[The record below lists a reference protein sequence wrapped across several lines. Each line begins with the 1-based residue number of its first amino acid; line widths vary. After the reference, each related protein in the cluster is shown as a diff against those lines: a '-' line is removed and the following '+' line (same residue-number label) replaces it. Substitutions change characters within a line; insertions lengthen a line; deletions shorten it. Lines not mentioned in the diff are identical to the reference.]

1 VQASDSISGKR
12 AVAIFRLA
20 LMSLLNRRFTA
31 LLTVLAIASS
41 VALLLGVEKVR
52 GGARA
57 SFTNAISGTDLV
69 VGARGG
75 GVNLLLYAVFRIG
88 DATSNISWQSYQDVA
103 QHPDVAWT
111 IPIALGDT
119 HKGFRVLGTSEDYF
133 RQFRYGRDRPLEFA
147 DGRPFA
153 DLYDAVL
160 GADVAAALAYGLD
173 QKIVVAHGAG
183 KLNEGLHEDK
193 PFRVVGILKKTGTP
207 VDRTVHISLAGI
219 EAIHIDWQAG
229 APIPGLKISAEDAR
243 RFDLQPKVITAFL
256 VGLKSKIKAFAVQRF
271 VNEYPEEPL
280 LAVLPGVA
288 LQELWDLLSVAEQA
302 LLAVSSFVVLVG
314 LLGMLTTMLT
324 SLDERRREMAVLR
337 SVGAGPRHIFGLLM
351 LESGSLAVAGAAL
364 GVLLL
369 YGLLV
374 IAQPLIEARYG
385 LFIGIGRPG
394 AWDWTLLGIVVAAG
408 ILAGVLPSLRAYR
421 QSVADSMMVRI

>member
-1 VQASDSISGKR
+1 M
-12 AVAIFRLA
+12 AIFRLA

-31 LLTVLAIASS
+31 ILTVLAIASS
-41 VALLLGVEKVR
+41 VTLLLGVEKVR
-52 GGARA
+52 GGARE
-57 SFTNAISGTDLV
+57 SFTNAISGTDLL

-88 DATSNISWQSYQDVA
+88 NATNNVSWESYQEVA
-103 QHPDVAWT
+103 RHPDVAWT
-111 IPIALGDT
+111 IPISLGDS
-119 HKGFRVLGTSEDYF
+119 HKGFRVLGTNEDYF
-133 RQFRYGRDRPLEFA
+133 GQFRYGRDRPLEFA
-147 DGRPFA
+147 EGRPFD

-160 GADVAAALAYGLD
+160 GADVAAALDYGLN
-173 QKIVVAHGAG
+173 QTIVVAHGAG
-183 KLNEGLHEDK
+183 KLNEGLHADK

-207 VDRTVHISLAGI
+207 VDRTVHISLAGM
-219 EAIHIDWQAG
+219 EAIHVDWQAG
-229 APIPGLKISAEDAR
+229 APIPGLKISAEEAR
-243 RFDLQPKVITAFL
+243 RFDLQPKAITAFL

-271 VNEYPEEPL
+271 VNEYRDEPL
-280 LAVLPGVA
+280 LAILPGVA
-288 LQELWDLLSVAEQA
+288 LQELWDLLGVAEQA

-314 LLGMLTTMLT
+314 LLGMVTTMLT

-351 LESGSLAVAGAAL
+351 LESGCLAVAGAAL

-374 IAQPLIEARYG
+374 IGQPLIETRYG

-394 AWDWTLLGIVVAAG
+394 AWDWILLGIVVAAG
-408 ILAGVLPSLRAYR
+408 ILAGVLPSARAYR
-421 QSVADSMMVRI
+421 QSVADGMTVRI

>member
-1 VQASDSISGKR
+1 M
-12 AVAIFRLA
+12 AIFRLA
-20 LMSLLNRRFTA
+20 LLSLLNRRFTA
-31 LLTVLAIASS
+31 MLTVLAIASS
-41 VALLLGVEKVR
+41 VTLLLGVEKVR
-52 GGARA
+52 GGARE

-69 VGARGG
+69 VGSRGG
-75 GVNLLLYAVFRIG
+75 GINLLLYAVFRIG
-88 DATSNISWQSYQDVA
+88 DATNNISWQSYQDVA
-103 QHPDVAWT
+103 QQPDVAWT
-111 IPIALGDT
+111 IPISLGDS
-119 HKGFRVLGTSEDYF
+119 HKGFRVLGTTEDYF
-133 RQFRYGRDRPLEFA
+133 RLFRYGRDHPLEFA
-147 DGRPFA
+147 EGRPFA

-160 GADVAAALAYGLD
+160 GADVAGALGYGLD
-173 QKIVVAHGAG
+173 QEIIIAHGAG
-183 KLNEGLHEDK
+183 KLNLTLHEDK

-207 VDRTVHISLAGI
+207 VDRSVHVSLAAI

-229 APIPGLKISAEDAR
+229 APIPELKVSAEDAR
-243 RFDLQPKVITAFL
+243 RFDLQPKLITAFL

-271 VNEYPEEPL
+271 VNEYREEPL
-280 LAVLPGVA
+280 LAILPGVA
-288 LQELWDLLSVAEQA
+288 LQELWDLLGVAEQA

-351 LESGSLAVAGAAL
+351 LESGCLAVAGAAF

-374 IAQPLIEARYG
+374 VGQPLIETRYG
-385 LFIGIGRPG
+385 LFIGIGWPG
-394 AWDWTLLGIVVAAG
+394 AWDWMLLGIVVAAG

-421 QSVADSMMVRI
+421 QSVADGMMVRI

>member
-1 VQASDSISGKR
+1 
-12 AVAIFRLA
+12 
-20 LMSLLNRRFTA
+20 MSLLNRRFTA

-88 DATSNISWQSYQDVA
+88 DATNNISWQSYQDVA
-103 QHPDVAWT
+103 QHPDVVWT

-133 RQFRYGRDRPLEFA
+133 RQFRYGRDRPLEFT
-147 DGRPFA
+147 DGRPFG

-160 GADVAAALAYGLD
+160 GADVAAALDYGLD
-173 QKIVVAHGAG
+173 RKIVVAHGAG

-271 VNEYPEEPL
+271 VNEYGEEPL
-280 LAVLPGVA
+280 LAILPGVA
-288 LQELWDLLSVAEQA
+288 LQELWDLLGVAEQA

-351 LESGSLAVAGAAL
+351 LESGCLAVAGAAL

-369 YGLLV
+369 YSLLAV
-374 IAQPLIEARYG
+374 AQPLIEARYG
-385 LFIGIGRPG
+385 LFIAIGWPG

-408 ILAGVLPSLRAYR
+408 IFAGVLPSLRAYR
-421 QSVADSMMVRI
+421 QSVADGMMVRI

>member
-1 VQASDSISGKR
+1 
-12 AVAIFRLA
+12 
-20 LMSLLNRRFTA
+20 MSLLNRRFTA

-88 DATSNISWQSYQDVA
+88 DATNNISWQSYQDVA
-103 QHPDVAWT
+103 QHPDVVWT

-119 HKGFRVLGTSEDYF
+119 HKGFRVLGTSDAYF
-133 RQFRYGRDRPLEFA
+133 RQFRYGRDRPLEFT

-160 GADVAAALAYGLD
+160 GADVAAALDYGLD
-173 QKIVVAHGAG
+173 RKIVVAHGAG

-271 VNEYPEEPL
+271 VNEYGEEPL
-280 LAVLPGVA
+280 LAILPGVA
-288 LQELWDLLSVAEQA
+288 LQELWDLLGVAEQA

-351 LESGSLAVAGAAL
+351 LESGCLAVAGAAL

-369 YGLLV
+369 YSLLAV
-374 IAQPLIEARYG
+374 AQPLIEARYG
-385 LFIGIGRPG
+385 LFIAIGWPG

-408 ILAGVLPSLRAYR
+408 IFAGVLPSLRAYR
-421 QSVADSMMVRI
+421 QSVADGMMVRI

>member
-1 VQASDSISGKR
+1 
-12 AVAIFRLA
+12 
-20 LMSLLNRRFTA
+20 
-31 LLTVLAIASS
+31 
-41 VALLLGVEKVR
+41 
-52 GGARA
+52 
-57 SFTNAISGTDLV
+57 
-69 VGARGG
+69 
-75 GVNLLLYAVFRIG
+75 VFRIG
-88 DATSNISWQSYQDVA
+88 DATNNISWQSYQDVA
-103 QHPDVAWT
+103 QHPDVSWT

-147 DGRPFA
+147 EGRPFA

-160 GADVAAALAYGLD
+160 GADVAAALDYGLD
-173 QKIVVAHGAG
+173 QEIVVAHGAG

-351 LESGSLAVAGAAL
+351 LESGCLAVAGAAL

-369 YGLLV
+369 YSLLA

-385 LFIGIGRPG
+385 LFIGIRWPG
-394 AWDWTLLGIVVAAG
+394 GWDFTLLGIVVAAG
-408 ILAGVLPSLRAYR
+408 IFAGVLPSLRAYR
-421 QSVADSMMVRI
+421 QSVADGMMVRI

>member
-1 VQASDSISGKR
+1 
-12 AVAIFRLA
+12 VAIFRLA

-31 LLTVLAIASS
+31 ILTVLAIASS
-41 VALLLGVEKVR
+41 VTLLLGVEKVR
-52 GGARA
+52 GGARE
-57 SFTNAISGTDLV
+57 SFTNAISGTDLL

-88 DATSNISWQSYQDVA
+88 NATNNVSWESYQEVA
-103 QHPDVAWT
+103 RHPDVAWT
-111 IPIALGDT
+111 IPISLGDS
-119 HKGFRVLGTSEDYF
+119 HQGFRVLGTSEDYF
-133 RQFRYGRDRPLEFA
+133 QQFRYGRDRPLEFA
-147 DGRPFA
+147 EGRPFA

-160 GADVAAALAYGLD
+160 GADVAAALDYGLD
-173 QKIVVAHGAG
+173 QEIVVAHGAG

-207 VDRTVHISLAGI
+207 VDRTVHISLAGM

-229 APIPGLKISAEDAR
+229 APIPGLHISAEEAR
-243 RFDLQPKVITAFL
+243 RFNLQPKVITAFL
-256 VGLKSKIKAFAVQRF
+256 VGLRSKIKAFAVQRF

-280 LAVLPGVA
+280 LAILPGAA

-351 LESGSLAVAGAAL
+351 LESGCLAVAGAAL

-374 IAQPLIEARYG
+374 IGQPLIEARYG
-385 LFIGIGRPG
+385 LFIGIGWPG
-394 AWDWTLLGIVVAAG
+394 AWDWMLLGIVVAAG
-408 ILAGVLPSLRAYR
+408 ILAGIFPSLRAYR
-421 QSVADSMMVRI
+421 HSVADGMMVRI

>member
-1 VQASDSISGKR
+1 
-12 AVAIFRLA
+12 
-20 LMSLLNRRFTA
+20 MSLLNRRFTA
-31 LLTVLAIASS
+31 MLTVLAIASS
-41 VALLLGVEKVR
+41 VTLLLGVEKVR
-52 GGARA
+52 GGARE

-88 DATSNISWQSYQDVA
+88 DATNNISWQSYQDVA
-103 QHPDVAWT
+103 QQPDIAWT
-111 IPIALGDT
+111 IPISLGDS
-119 HKGFRVLGTSEDYF
+119 HKGFRVLGTTEDYF
-133 RQFRYGRDRPLEFA
+133 RLFRYGRDLPLEFSE
-147 DGRPFA
+147 GMPFA

-160 GADVAAALAYGLD
+160 GADVAEAPGYSLD
-173 QKIVVAHGAG
+173 QEIIIAHGAG
-183 KLNEGLHEDK
+183 KLNLTLHADK
-193 PFRVVGILKKTGTP
+193 PFRVVGILRKTGTP
-207 VDRTVHISLAGI
+207 VDRTVHVSLAAI

-229 APIPGLKISAEDAR
+229 APVPGLKVSAEEAR
-243 RFDLQPKVITAFL
+243 RFDLQPKLITAFL
-256 VGLKSKIKAFAVQRF
+256 VGLKSKIKAFAVQRY
-271 VNEYPEEPL
+271 VNEYREEPL
-280 LAVLPGVA
+280 LAILPGVA
-288 LQELWDLLSVAEQA
+288 LQELWDLLGVAEQA

-351 LESGSLAVAGAAL
+351 LESGCLAVAGAAL

-374 IAQPLIEARYG
+374 IGQPLIEKRYG
-385 LFIGIGRPG
+385 LFIGIGWPG
-394 AWDWTLLGIVVAAG
+394 AWDWMLLGIVVAAG

-421 QSVADSMMVRI
+421 QSVADGMMVRI

>member
-1 VQASDSISGKR
+1 
-12 AVAIFRLA
+12 
-20 LMSLLNRRFTA
+20 MSLLNRRFTA
-31 LLTVLAIASS
+31 MLTVLAIASS

-52 GGARA
+52 GGARE
-57 SFTNAISGTDLV
+57 SFTNAISGTDLL

-88 DATSNISWQSYQDVA
+88 NATNNVSWESYQEVA
-103 QHPDVAWT
+103 RQPDVAWT
-111 IPIALGDT
+111 VPIALGDS

-153 DLYDAVL
+153 DLYDAVV
-160 GADVAAALAYGLD
+160 GADVAAALDYGLD
-173 QKIVVAHGAG
+173 QEIVVAHGAG
-183 KLNEGLHEDK
+183 KLDEGLHEDK

-229 APIPGLKISAEDAR
+229 APIPGLKVSAEDAR

-256 VGLKSKIKAFAVQRF
+256 VGLKSKIKAFAVLRF
-271 VNEYPEEPL
+271 VNEYREEPL
-280 LAVLPGVA
+280 LAILPGVA
-288 LQELWDLLSVAEQA
+288 LQELWDLLGVAEQA
-302 LLAVSSFVVLVG
+302 LLAVSSFVVVVG

-351 LESGSLAVAGAAL
+351 LESGCLAVAGVAL

-374 IAQPLIEARYG
+374 IGQPLIEARYG
-385 LFIGIGRPG
+385 LSIGIGWPG
-394 AWDWTLLGIVVAAG
+394 ARDWMLLGIVVAAG
-408 ILAGVLPSLRAYR
+408 ILAGLLPSLRAYR
-421 QSVADSMMVRI
+421 QSVADGMIVRI

>member
-1 VQASDSISGKR
+1 V
-12 AVAIFRLA
+12 VAIFRLA

-41 VALLLGVEKVR
+41 VALLLGVEKLR

-57 SFTNAISGTDLV
+57 SFTNAISGTDLL

-88 DATSNISWQSYQDVA
+88 DATNNLSWQSYQDVA
-103 QHPDVAWT
+103 RHPDVAWT
-111 IPIALGDT
+111 IPISLGDS

-133 RQFRYGRDRPLEFA
+133 RRFRYGRDHPLEFA
-147 DGRPFA
+147 AGRPFA

-160 GADVAAALAYGLD
+160 GADVAAALDYGLG
-173 QKIVVAHGAG
+173 QEIIVAHGAG
-183 KLNEGLHEDK
+183 KLDEGLHEDK
-193 PFRVVGILKKTGTP
+193 PFRVVGILRKTGTP
-207 VDRTVHISLAGI
+207 VDRTVHISLAGM

-229 APIPGLKISAEDAR
+229 APIPGLEISAEDAR
-243 RFDLQPKVITAFL
+243 RFDLQPKIITAFL
-256 VGLKSKIKAFAVQRF
+256 VGLKSRIKAFAVQRF
-271 VNEYPEEPL
+271 VNEYREEPL

-288 LQELWDLLSVAEQA
+288 LQELWDLLRVAEQA

-314 LLGMLTTMLT
+314 LLGMVTTMLT

-337 SVGAGPRHIFGLLM
+337 SVGAGPRHIFGLLL
-351 LESGSLAVAGAAL
+351 LESGCLALAGAAL

-385 LFIGIGRPG
+385 LFIGIGWPG
-394 AWDWTLLGIVVAAG
+394 AWDWMLLGIVVAAG
-408 ILAGVLPSLRAYR
+408 ILAGVLPSVRAYR
-421 QSVADSMMVRI
+421 QSIADGMMVRI

>member
-1 VQASDSISGKR
+1 VRISRGISGKGG
-12 AVAIFRLA
+12 VAIFRLA

-31 LLTVLAIASS
+31 MLTVLAIASS
-41 VALLLGVEKVR
+41 VTLLLGVEKVR
-52 GGARA
+52 GGARE

-88 DATSNISWQSYQDVA
+88 DATNNISWQSYRDVA

-111 IPIALGDT
+111 IPISLGDS
-119 HKGFRVLGTSEDYF
+119 HKGFRVLGTTEDYF
-133 RQFRYGRDRPLEFA
+133 RLFRYGRDHALEFREGGPLA
-147 DGRPFA
+147 N
-153 DLYDAVL
+153 LYDAVL
-160 GADVAAALAYGLD
+160 GADVAGALGYHLD
-173 QKIVVAHGAG
+173 QEIIVAHGAG
-183 KLNEGLHEDK
+183 KLNLTLHADK
-193 PFRVVGILKKTGTP
+193 PFRVVGILRKTGTP
-207 VDRTVHISLAGI
+207 VDRTVHVSLAAI

-229 APIPGLKISAEDAR
+229 APIPGLKISAEEAR

-256 VGLKSKIKAFAVQRF
+256 VGLNSKIKAFAVQRF
-271 VNEYPEEPL
+271 VNEYREEPL
-280 LAVLPGVA
+280 LAILPGVA
-288 LQELWDLLSVAEQA
+288 LQELWDLLGVAEQA

-351 LESGSLAVAGAAL
+351 LESGCLAVAGVAL
-364 GVLLL
+364 GVPLL

-374 IAQPLIEARYG
+374 IGQPVIEARYG
-385 LFIGIGRPG
+385 LFIGIGWPG
-394 AWDWTLLGIVVAAG
+394 ARDWMLLGIVVAAG

-421 QSVADSMMVRI
+421 RSVADGMMVRI

>member
-1 VQASDSISGKR
+1 M
-12 AVAIFRLA
+12 AIFKLA

-31 LLTVLAIASS
+31 MLTVLAIASS

-52 GGARA
+52 GGARE

-88 DATSNISWQSYQDVA
+88 DATNNISWQSYQDVA
-103 QHPDVAWT
+103 QQPDVAWT
-111 IPIALGDT
+111 IPISLGDS
-119 HKGFRVLGTSEDYF
+119 HKGFRVLGTTEDYF
-133 RQFRYGRDRPLEFA
+133 RRFRYGRDHPLEFA
-147 DGRPFA
+147 EGRPFA

-160 GADVAAALAYGLD
+160 GADVAATLGYGLD
-173 QKIVVAHGAG
+173 QQIVVAHGAG
-183 KLNEGLHEDK
+183 KLDEGLHEDK

-207 VDRTVHISLAGI
+207 VDRTVHIFLAGM
-219 EAIHIDWQAG
+219 EAIHVDWQAG
-229 APIPGLKISAEDAR
+229 APIPGLRISAEEAR
-243 RFDLQPKVITAFL
+243 HLNLQPKLITAFL

-271 VNEYPEEPL
+271 VNEYREEPL
-280 LAVLPGVA
+280 LAILPGVA
-288 LQELWDLLSVAEQA
+288 LQELWDLLGVAEQA

-351 LESGSLAVAGAAL
+351 LESGCLAVAGVAL

-374 IAQPLIEARYG
+374 LGQPLIEARYG
-385 LFIGIGRPG
+385 LFIGISWPG
-394 AWDWTLLGIVVAAG
+394 AWDWMLLGIVVAAG
-408 ILAGVLPSLRAYR
+408 ILAGALPSLRAYR
-421 QSVADSMMVRI
+421 QSVADGMMVRI

>member
-1 VQASDSISGKR
+1 
-12 AVAIFRLA
+12 
-20 LMSLLNRRFTA
+20 MSLLNRRFTA
-31 LLTVLAIASS
+31 LLTVLAIGSS

-88 DATSNISWQSYQDVA
+88 DATNNISWQSYQDVA
-103 QHPDVAWT
+103 QHPDVVWT

-133 RQFRYGRDRPLEFA
+133 RQFRYGRDRPLEFT
-147 DGRPFA
+147 DGRPFG

-160 GADVAAALAYGLD
+160 GADVAAALDYGLD
-173 QKIVVAHGAG
+173 RKIVVAHGAG

-271 VNEYPEEPL
+271 VNEYGEEPL
-280 LAVLPGVA
+280 LAILPGVA
-288 LQELWDLLSVAEQA
+288 LQELWDLLGVAEQA

-351 LESGSLAVAGAAL
+351 LESGCLAVAGAAL

-369 YGLLV
+369 YSLLAV
-374 IAQPLIEARYG
+374 AQPLIEARYG
-385 LFIGIGRPG
+385 LFIAIGWPG

-408 ILAGVLPSLRAYR
+408 IFAGVLPSLRAYR
-421 QSVADSMMVRI
+421 QSVADGMMVRI

>member
-1 VQASDSISGKR
+1 
-12 AVAIFRLA
+12 VAIFRLA

-31 LLTVLAIASS
+31 ILTVLAIASS
-41 VALLLGVEKVR
+41 VTLLLGVEKVR
-52 GGARA
+52 GGARE
-57 SFTNAISGTDLV
+57 SFTNAISGTDLL

-88 DATSNISWQSYQDVA
+88 NATNNVSWESYQEVA
-103 QHPDVAWT
+103 RHPDVAWT
-111 IPIALGDT
+111 IPISLGDS
-119 HKGFRVLGTSEDYF
+119 HQGFRVLGTSEDYF
-133 RQFRYGRDRPLEFA
+133 QQFRYGRDRPLEFA
-147 DGRPFA
+147 EGRPFA

-160 GADVAAALAYGLD
+160 GADVAAALDYGLD
-173 QKIVVAHGAG
+173 QEIVVAHGAG

-207 VDRTVHISLAGI
+207 VDRTVHISLAGM

-229 APIPGLKISAEDAR
+229 APIPGLHISAEEAR
-243 RFDLQPKVITAFL
+243 RFNLQPKVITAFL
-256 VGLKSKIKAFAVQRF
+256 VGLRSKIKAFAVQRF

-280 LAVLPGVA
+280 LAILPGAA

-351 LESGSLAVAGAAL
+351 LESGCLAVAGAAL

-369 YGLLV
+369 YSLLA

-385 LFIGIGRPG
+385 LFIGIGWPG
-394 AWDWTLLGIVVAAG
+394 GWDFTLLGIVVAAG
-408 ILAGVLPSLRAYR
+408 IFAGVLPSLRAYR
-421 QSVADSMMVRI
+421 QSVADGMMVRI